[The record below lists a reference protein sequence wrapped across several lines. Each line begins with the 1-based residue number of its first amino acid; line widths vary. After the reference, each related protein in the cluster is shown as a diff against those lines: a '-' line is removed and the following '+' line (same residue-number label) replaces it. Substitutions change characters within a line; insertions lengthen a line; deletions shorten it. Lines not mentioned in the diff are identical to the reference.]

1 MADTLWGRFHQT
13 AAAFAAHVPDAMPV
27 GGTGQYELD
36 VDGITD
42 AFRLK
47 RGKDTVNQIHIYR
60 GEPLVV
66 HVPPADDE
74 GEAEGRWYVLP
85 VSWLI
90 SYALENPVSRQH
102 TVHALDCFSFPSS
115 QLRSSHEVEPDGLPQ
130 AIADGIRE
138 SREDNVTRA
147 LRAIR
152 RARVISVAEFEDAAD
167 TATNALGL
175 PVPKETTA

>member
-1 MADTLWGRFHQT
+1 MTDTPWGWFHQT
-13 AAAFAAHVPDAMPV
+13 AAAFVALVPAARPV

-47 RGKDTVNQIHIYR
+47 RGKDTVNQNHIYR

-74 GEAEGRWYVLP
+74 DEAEGRWYVLP

-115 QLRSSHEVEPDGLPQ
+115 QLTSSHEVDTEGLPQ
-130 AIADGIRE
+130 TIADAIRE
-138 SREDNVTRA
+138 SRADDIVRA
-147 LRAIR
+147 IRAIR

-167 TATNALGL
+167 TAANALGL
-175 PVPKETTA
+175 PIPTETTA